1 MSENFCDFTILI
13 TDASGKKGLIVE
25 ATSMDTEVNYNSV
38 MTSDDVAAHKNI
50 HRFER

>member
-38 MTSDDVAAHKNI
+38 MISDDVKSHRDI